1 MPNLGGTVQN
11 RMPNLGVTRQ
21 NRMPNLGGATQ
32 NLMLNIGLDHME
44 PYTKFI
50 WDYKKS

>member
-32 NLMLNIGLDHME
+32 NLMLNIGLDHTE
-44 PYTKFI
+44 PYAKFI
-50 WDYKKS
+50 WDYKKL